1 MTSADGTSRDLVDR
15 LAATIRWRPTR
26 VPTLSAVVLY
36 PGEAMSRIDPGLI
49 IDIVSGAAGIGGL
62 LLAGL
67 ANKRAKEANRLTEK
81 ANDVAA
87 KSLTEAQKA
96 NRVAQEGNRIAGDAN
111 TVAERALAATTDHIQ
126 YRWKIEIEGE
136 PPAITV
142 VNDSAHPAM
151 HVTISVDNGHEVIAT
166 GSADTVPGLSK
177 LPLGL
182 EGALQKHIERSRKH
196 QTVVVSDGFVGIR
209 SNYHFDLRFTITAE
223 TDSGVPH
230 SDVIQ
235 QRFSISQGKIKT
247 VRRRG

>member
-36 PGEAMSRIDPGLI
+36 LGEAMSRIDPGLI

-62 LLAGL
+62 VLAGL

-87 KSLTEAQKA
+87 KSLAEAQEA

-126 YRWKIEIEGE
+126 YRWKIEIKGE
-136 PPAITV
+136 PPAVTV
-142 VNDSAHPAM
+142 VNDSAHTAM

-182 EGALQKHIERSRKH
+182 EGTLQEHIERSREH
-196 QTVVVSDGFVGIR
+196 QTTFVSGDFVGIR

-235 QRFSISQGKIKT
+235 QRFSISQGKIK
-247 VRRRG
+247 VARRKT

>member
-1 MTSADGTSRDLVDR
+1 MVSADGANRDLVDR

-87 KSLTEAQKA
+87 KSLAEAQKA
-96 NRVAQEGNRIAGDAN
+96 TCVAQEGNRIAGDAN

-151 HVTISVDNGHEVIAT
+151 HVTISVDDGHEVIAT

-247 VRRRG
+247 ARRRG